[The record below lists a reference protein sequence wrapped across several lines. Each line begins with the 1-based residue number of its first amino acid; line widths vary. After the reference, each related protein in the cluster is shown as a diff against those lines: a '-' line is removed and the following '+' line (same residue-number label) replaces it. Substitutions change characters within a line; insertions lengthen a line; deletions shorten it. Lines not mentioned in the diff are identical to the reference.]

1 MLLLLWLELGKCCG
15 RYLNNNVFIV
25 LRARQYFGEYP
36 LAKCCCFCKQS
47 WQCFGR
53 YLLDDIVVVGRVR
66 QCCGRYL
73 RANVFVA
80 VVGSARRCS
89 GPYILANVLL
99 LLLYAELGM
108 KC

>member
-1 MLLLLWLELGKCCG
+1 MLLFLQAEL
-15 RYLNNNVFIV
+15 
-25 LRARQYFGEYP
+25 AM
-36 LAKCCCFCKQS
+36 FC
-47 WQCFGR
+47 R